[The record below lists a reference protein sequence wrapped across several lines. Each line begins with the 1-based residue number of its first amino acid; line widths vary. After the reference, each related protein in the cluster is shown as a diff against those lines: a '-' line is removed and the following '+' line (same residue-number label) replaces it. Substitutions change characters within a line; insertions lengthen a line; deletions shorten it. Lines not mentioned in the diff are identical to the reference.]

1 MLKKLT
7 ILNGELSIKFN
18 SLNTRYTV
26 NMTTNEEE
34 LKLEYEIDEKDNISI
49 YNNHLENDK
58 TEVVITVYND
68 EESMSYY
75 LEVYKMQEELVE
87 KEEDY
92 FASLEVKTDTY
103 TKEYVAPLIAGICFL
118 IILFLF
124 TVLFKKRKNAK

>member
-75 LEVYKMQEELVE
+75 LEVYPKKEEQVTE
-87 KEEDY
+87 VEDY
-92 FASLEVKTDTY
+92 FASLEVKSEE
-103 TKEYVAPLIAGICFL
+103 KMPEYVAPLIAVTCFL
-118 IILFLF
+118 LILFLF
-124 TVLFKKRKNAK
+124 AILFKKKKKC

>member
-92 FASLEVKTDTY
+92 FASLEVKADTY

-118 IILFLF
+118 IILFFF
-124 TVLFKKRKNAK
+124 TVLFKKKKKC

>member
-103 TKEYVAPLIAGICFL
+103 NKEYVAPLIAGICFL
-118 IILFLF
+118 IILFFF
-124 TVLFKKRKNAK
+124 TVLFKKKKKC

>member
-118 IILFLF
+118 IILFFF
-124 TVLFKKRKNAK
+124 TVLFKKKKKC

>member
-75 LEVYKMQEELVE
+75 LEVYKMQEEL
-87 KEEDY
+87 EEDY

-103 TKEYVAPLIAGICFL
+103 NKEYVAPLIAGICFL